1 MSDMKERVAVYEGN
15 VEAYKKK
22 LEELSDLKRQ
32 VKVLEEKNSD
42 YMQHNMELEEEV
54 KKSGTWRPQ
63 LDMYK
68 KQVAELHQKLAEESK
83 SADRRN
89 FDNKKLNVK
98 IEALMQEKEV
108 RNFLYKLYEKLN
120 LIVADYFQPLV
131 VFAYLNKTPV
141 GMEHPIAL
149 PTPRCFQILLM
160 PRMFPIWDFVVG
172 IFARKALLNMDWV
185 LSTPNC

>member
-1 MSDMKERVAVYEGN
+1 MDALSDMKERVAVYEGN

-131 VFAYLNKTPV
+131 VFAYSNKTPV

-149 PTPRCFQILLM
+149 LTPQCFQILLM
-160 PRMFPIWDFVVG
+160 SRMFPVWDFV
-172 IFARKALLNMDWV
+172 ACKALLNMGRV
-185 LSTPNC
+185 LSTISC